1 MDNYSKRLK
10 LSDPNKEKSK
20 ESEPIWKKYLTTV
33 GHTAL
38 DIGGMIPGV
47 GAGADA
53 LNASWYASEGDTVNA
68 ALSTAAIVP
77 GLGQISTGA
86 KYLNKLKKT
95 FGFGTSVKKAKTIAK
110 ETPYIPKELPNE
122 GLINQ
127 EKLTSIINRSK
138 SKGVI
143 YDKNIGAGS
152 DFVWKS
158 NMFRKMPSIGGRKM
172 VDVNPGGGIPS
183 QRFYEST
190 GLAGKKLADGS
201 TSKGTWV
208 PLEAFGTNRG
218 IKKWFVKDKGWDQGY
233 GSETFKNMGNLI
245 KKMEY

>member
-1 MDNYSKRLK
+1 MN
-10 LSDPNKEKSK
+10 DPNKKK
-20 ESEPIWKKYLTTV
+20 ETLPFWKKYLTPL
-33 GHTAL
+33 GHTLL
-38 DIGGMIPGV
+38 DVGGMIPGV

-53 LNASWYASEGDTVNA
+53 LNASWYASKGDTVNA

-77 GLGQISTGA
+77 GLGQVATGT
-86 KYLNKLKKT
+86 KYLNKLRKT
-95 FGFGTSVKKAKTIAK
+95 FGFGANIKKAKSIVK
-110 ETPYIPKELPNE
+110 ETPYIPKKLPNE
-122 GLINQ
+122 GLINP
-127 EKLTSIINRSK
+127 EKLTSVINRSK

-158 NMFRKMPSIGGRKM
+158 NMFRKMPSISGRKM
-172 VDVNPGGGIPS
+172 VDVNPGGGIPP

-208 PLEAFGTNRG
+208 PLEGFGVNAG
-218 IKKWFVKDKGWDQGY
+218 IKDWFIKTKGWDQGY
-233 GSETFKNMGNLI
+233 GSSTFKNMGNLI
-245 KKMEY
+245 KKYGY